1 MKCIFLFY
9 MCYYML
15 PFVILPKIDKELR
28 IYKKEKKKNIFK
40 YKME

>member
-1 MKCIFLFY
+1 MYEIHFLFY

-28 IYKKEKKKNIFK
+28 IYKKEKNI
-40 YKME
+40 